1 MQKIIWDK
9 RYNID
14 NGIIDKQHQYLV
26 KLINLIADETEYIST
41 EAVKAIFVELIHYA
55 NIHFHD
61 EEEIMMKTNYPHK
74 KEHKQ
79 EHRKFV
85 EDLEKIELDV
95 IFENPKAIDK
105 ILKFLK
111 EWLINHILI
120 SDKDFAPFL
129 YSDEE

>member
-1 MQKIIWDK
+1 M
-9 RYNID
+9 
-14 NGIIDKQHQYLV
+14 
-26 KLINLIADETEYIST
+26 
-41 EAVKAIFVELIHYA
+41 
-55 NIHFHD
+55 
-61 EEEIMMKTNYPHK
+61 
-74 KEHKQ
+74 
-79 EHRKFV
+79 

-129 YSDEE
+129 YSSRIV

>member
-1 MQKIIWDK
+1 
-9 RYNID
+9 
-14 NGIIDKQHQYLV
+14 
-26 KLINLIADETEYIST
+26 
-41 EAVKAIFVELIHYA
+41 
-55 NIHFHD
+55 
-61 EEEIMMKTNYPHK
+61 MMKTDYPNK

-95 IFENPKAIDK
+95 IFENPEAIDK

-129 YSDEE
+129 YS